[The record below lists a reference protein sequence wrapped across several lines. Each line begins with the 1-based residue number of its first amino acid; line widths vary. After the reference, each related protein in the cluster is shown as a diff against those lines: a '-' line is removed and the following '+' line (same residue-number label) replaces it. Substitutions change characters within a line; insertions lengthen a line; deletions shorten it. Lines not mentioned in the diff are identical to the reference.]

1 MVGQAKGVRPSV
13 ASGPT
18 SETFDPRRLD
28 SEEYLDRCGVTAYL
42 KDVVTLLL
50 ENQPAKP
57 IDFLA
62 DYFRTVI
69 QGSSPLLRAYRYVR
83 LASPSQDAF
92 TDNLV
97 AAYHAL
103 DVHRGSGVVA
113 GSELLRLLRLIGKDF
128 PINITRSLL
137 LLIEKR
143 ETDPIDFAEFSVAV
157 RSCSAG
163 RHPRGSAVSRP
174 TPERPSATC
183 RRCAHASCTRSYS
196 NVPRRSWPH
205 ATPSAR
211 A

>member
-157 RSCSAG
+157 RSRSAG

-183 RRCAHASCTRSYS
+183 HRCAHASYTRSYS